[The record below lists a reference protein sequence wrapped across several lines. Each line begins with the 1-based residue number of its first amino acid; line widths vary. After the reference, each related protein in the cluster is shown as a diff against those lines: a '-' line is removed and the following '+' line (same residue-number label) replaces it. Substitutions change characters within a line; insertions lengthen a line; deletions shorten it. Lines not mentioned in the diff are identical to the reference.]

1 MDDKMYEEPSR
12 LALPHQSVSRRA
24 VLKTGLGLAVVAS
37 GAGALLSR
45 ASFTRASSPGN
56 VVIQWNNALL
66 QAIRDTKPAPT
77 VVARALAVT
86 HTCIYDAWAA
96 YDSVAVGTQLGGTLR
111 RPASEQTTANK
122 NQAMSYAA
130 YRALV
135 DLFPVDKAMFDNL
148 MTSLGYD
155 PTNTSTDT
163 TTPTGIGNIAS
174 QAVINFRHQ
183 DGSNQLGNDP
193 NGTPGIPYADTSGY
207 QPVNTPTTI
216 NDPSRWQPLQVPN
229 GQGGF
234 VIQKFATPHWRNVTP
249 FALTSASQFRPAG
262 PVTYYLKNDGHPDD
276 PYVNEVNTIIGYN
289 KSLDDNMR
297 VKADYWAD
305 GPRSEL
311 PPGHW
316 CLFGQFVSQRDN
328 HTPDQDARMFFAL
341 TNAVF
346 DAGIAAWDAKRN
358 WDSVRPITAVHF
370 LWKGQVLDGWGG
382 PCQGTVHNMLGE
394 NWQPYQLLTVVTPP
408 FAEYISGHSTF
419 SRAAA
424 EVLTAFTGSN
434 WFGNSVTYPAGST
447 RIEPGCAPQTHVT
460 LQWDHFQ
467 DASDEAGMSRQYGG
481 IHFNQG
487 DQDGRTVGMYVGQQV
502 WAKAQ
507 TYFNGTAH

>member
-1 MDDKMYEEPSR
+1 
-12 LALPHQSVSRRA
+12 
-24 VLKTGLGLAVVAS
+24 
-37 GAGALLSR
+37 
-45 ASFTRASSPGN
+45 
-56 VVIQWNNALL
+56 
-66 QAIRDTKPAPT
+66 
-77 VVARALAVT
+77 
-86 HTCIYDAWAA
+86 
-96 YDSVAVGTQLGGTLR
+96 
-111 RPASEQTTANK
+111 
-122 NQAMSYAA
+122 
-130 YRALV
+130 
-135 DLFPVDKAMFDNL
+135 

-163 TTPTGIGNIAS
+163 TTPTGIGNVVS

-193 NGTPGIPYADTSGY
+193 NGTPGIPYSDTSGY

-262 PVTYYLKNDGHPDD
+262 PATYYLKNDGHPDD

-305 GPRSEL
+305 GPHSEL

-341 TNAVF
+341 TNA
-346 DAGIAAWDAKRN
+346 
-358 WDSVRPITAVHF
+358 
-370 LWKGQVLDGWGG
+370 
-382 PCQGTVHNMLGE
+382 
-394 NWQPYQLLTVVTPP
+394 P
-408 FAEYISGHSTF
+408 F
-419 SRAAA
+419 
-424 EVLTAFTGSN
+424 
-434 WFGNSVTYPAGST
+434 
-447 RIEPGCAPQTHVT
+447 
-460 LQWDHFQ
+460 
-467 DASDEAGMSRQYGG
+467 
-481 IHFNQG
+481 
-487 DQDGRTVGMYVGQQV
+487 
-502 WAKAQ
+502 
-507 TYFNGTAH
+507 